1 MLFTIGHSTRS
12 EAELIALLNEH
23 AIARLV
29 DVRTVPRSRANP
41 QWSKA
46 NMEKLLPAHGI
57 VYEHEPA
64 LGGLRHPRSDSKNG
78 GWENASFRGY
88 ADYAE
93 TPVFATALEQLL
105 EAAAAVRTTVMCA
118 EAVWWRCH
126 RRIIADW
133 AIARGVEVV
142 HILGPGKSE
151 PATLTPFARVEGGR
165 VRYPALV

>member
-1 MLFTIGHSTRS
+1 VLYTIGHSTRT
-12 EAELIALLNEH
+12 EAELIALLREH
-23 AIARLV
+23 EIARLV

-41 QWSKA
+41 QSSKV
-46 NMEKLLPAHGI
+46 NLERVLPASGI
-57 VYEHEPA
+57 EYEHEPA
-64 LGGLRHPRSDSKNG
+64 LGGLRHPRADSTNG
-78 GWENASFRGY
+78 AWESPSFRGY

-93 TPVFATALEQLL
+93 SAVFETALIRLL
-105 EAAAAVRTTVMCA
+105 DGAAKIRTATMCA